1 MKNKS
6 KLLFV
11 PLLTLSLIACG
22 ENTTQKPTETKSTE
36 AHTEPNQTER
46 PAPVEDDK
54 VHIIV
59 LAGQSGARGKA
70 HNSDL
75 SDEEKLPNP
84 TVDIIQDGLP
94 MPQLNRIPE
103 TVSGTLTSVK
113 PGFGDSASEFG
124 PEIGMAKAMASRFP
138 KEGKDRKSVIV
149 KYTAC
154 GSTFTDHWYSKSL
167 VDDDNLSVKLNMD
180 QIREDKNGNPTGPL
194 TNNLYQLVDK
204 AIADLKEEGFES
216 VIDGVVFCHG
226 EQDAKYEDNMEIY
239 GSALNYF
246 MQDFRDYY
254 NMPEL
259 PFVISEAQTNSAR
272 YSNKLREI
280 QADAANGLTEYLSTD
295 DLYTNTFEPWHFSA
309 ESNILLGERMAE
321 SIIYQNDNRK
331 IESFNLEESYR
342 ISLNH
347 RENLPKYVEANFSNG
362 TTGIVPI
369 SYPDGVDDKTLG
381 TKEVKITSQTN
392 WGVAS
397 ATMNIVVDELPYVDG
412 WTNDWT
418 GKVNRINDKVS
429 VGFETTDDGLYVR
442 AEVRDSELWTDGEA
456 WETGDMG
463 QQGENDDF
471 ELRLTNTTAA
481 ESMSVFLSSANL
493 LRIYDKGINVLTPR
507 ENMVYSK
514 IVTGAQYH
522 VRTTGEVN
530 VPGGGKDCTGMTME
544 LYLPYEEL
552 GLEKDGLMVM
562 ASYADVSREEGKSK
576 TVSFTS
582 FDGGDANRSDISN
595 YRALNDL
602 I

>member
-22 ENTTQKPTETKSTE
+22 GNPDTEKPTETKPTE
-36 AHTEPNQTER
+36 AHTENKTER

-75 SDEEKLPNP
+75 SDEEKQPNE
-84 TVDIIQDGLP
+84 TVDILQDGLT
-94 MPQLNRIPE
+94 MPQLNNIPE

-113 PGFGDSASEFG
+113 PGYGDSASEFG
-124 PEIGMAKAMASRFP
+124 PELGMAKAMASRFP
-138 KEGKDRKSVIV
+138 KDGNTRKSVIV

-167 VDDDNLSVKLNMD
+167 IDDDNLSVKLQMN

-204 AIADLKEEGFES
+204 AIEDLKTEGYES

-226 EQDAKYEDNMEIY
+226 EQDAKFEDNMEIY
-239 GSALNYF
+239 ASALNYF
-246 MQDFRDYY
+246 IQDFRDYY

-259 PFVISEAQTNSAR
+259 PFVVSEAQTNSAR
-272 YSNKLREI
+272 YANKLRQI
-280 QADAANGLTEYLSTD
+280 QFDASNSIVDYLSTD
-295 DLYTNTFEPWHFSA
+295 DLYTNTFEPWHFGA
-309 ESNILLGERMAE
+309 ESNIILGERMAE
-321 SIIYQNDNRK
+321 TVISRNDNRK
-331 IESFNLEESYR
+331 IESFNLEDSYH
-342 ISLNH
+342 ITLNH
-347 RENLPKYVEANFSNG
+347 GENVPKYVEANFSNG

-369 SYPDGVDDKTLG
+369 SFPDGVDDKTVG
-381 TKEVKITSQTN
+381 TKEVRFTSETN
-392 WGVAS
+392 WGEAS
-397 ATMNIVVDELPYVDG
+397 ATMNLVVDELPYVDG
-412 WTNDWT
+412 KTNDWS
-418 GKVNRINDKVS
+418 GKLNKINDKVS
-429 VGFETTDDGLYVR
+429 VGFKTTDDGLYVR
-442 AEVRDSELWTDGEA
+442 AEVKDPELWTDGEA
-456 WETGDMG
+456 WESGDMG
-463 QQGENDDF
+463 QMGENDDL
-471 ELRLTNTTAA
+471 ELYLTNTTAN

-493 LRIYDKGINVLTPR
+493 LRIYDKGVTSYIPR
-507 ENMVYSK
+507 ENLIYSK
-514 IVTGAQYH
+514 IVTGAEYH

-530 VPGGGKDCTGMTME
+530 VIGGGKDCTGMTME

-552 GLEKDGLMVM
+552 GLEKDGLQVM
-562 ASYADVSREEGKSK
+562 ASYSDVSKEEGKKK
-576 TVSFTS
+576 TALVTG
-582 FDGGDANRSDISN
+582 FDGGDASRTNLDN
-595 YRALNDL
+595 YRLLSDL